1 MCISFLQRMGLF
13 LGFSRAPTPPFSP
26 RIAGHI
32 GLQSRSLQRLAL
44 NQARSMAPGLN
55 ERLRARITIGLSPQL
70 LPARSR
76 NELRF
81 FTDGAAKKWPLR
93 GSLKLG

>member
-1 MCISFLQRMGLF
+1 VVWEEWCPLISINPVHPVVAVGWRRHLELR
-13 LGFSRAPTPPFSP
+13 SK
-26 RIAGHI
+26 AG
-32 GLQSRSLQRLAL
+32 SATTAFLQRLAL

-76 NELRF
+76 NELI
-81 FTDGAAKKWPLR
+81 
-93 GSLKLG
+93 